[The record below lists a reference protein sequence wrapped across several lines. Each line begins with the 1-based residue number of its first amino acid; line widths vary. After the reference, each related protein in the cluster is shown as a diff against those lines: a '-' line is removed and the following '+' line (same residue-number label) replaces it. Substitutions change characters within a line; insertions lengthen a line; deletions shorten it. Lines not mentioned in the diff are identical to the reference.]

1 MQRDRD
7 RHLLKQP
14 QLFRRIGP
22 DKYVPVDKLDPD
34 EDTYY
39 WDENTQQIVLKESR

>member
-14 QLFRRIGP
+14 QLFRRVGQDRFI
-22 DKYVPVDKLDPD
+22 PVDRLDPN
-34 EDTYY
+34 EDIYY
-39 WDENTQQIVLKESR
+39 WDEESQQIVLKKSE

>member
-1 MQRDRD
+1 M
-7 RHLLKQP
+7 LKQP

-34 EDTYY
+34 EDAYY
-39 WDENTQQIVLKESR
+39 WNEKAQQIVLKKSK